1 MSDSDYSASQ
11 GIGENE
17 CACNCANE
25 ATCVAYHFDNAEN
38 ASVCGLYKNLGDI
51 VPGFNSSTYVKKA
64 SECDRDV
71 ECTL

>member
-1 MSDSDYSASQ
+1 MLDYNVSQ
-11 GIGENE
+11 GIDENK

-51 VPGFNSSTYVKKA
+51 VPGFNSSAYVKKA
-64 SECDRDV
+64 AECDLDV

>member
-1 MSDSDYSASQ
+1 MLDYNVSQ
-11 GIGENE
+11 GIDEKK

-38 ASVCGLYKNLGDI
+38 ASICGLYKNLGDI
-51 VPGFNSSTYVKKA
+51 VSDANSSAYVKKA
-64 SECDRDV
+64 AECDLDV